1 MQFGCFEVQ
10 SLDHKK
16 SFSSPVT
23 FLSRDP
29 GKCFVIFIF
38 FKYLG
43 DYFWGCPLLRMDDNV
58 VVIVEIKT

>member
-38 FKYLG
+38 NKYLG
-43 DYFWGCPLLRMDDNV
+43 DYFGGFPPPGMDNNV
-58 VVIVEIKT
+58 W